1 MLISSV
7 LYDVMRIN
15 LYPPIPNMMPMS
27 SNSSLVNKN
36 VFIDILIFLIKVSL
50 PTSNHGLCPQVRV
63 LGFCLRV
70 CSS

>member
-50 PTSNHGLCPQVRV
+50 PTSNHGLCAEPT
-63 LGFCLRV
+63 G
-70 CSS
+70 